1 MECSSFVVK
10 YMETLLRQLP
20 IIPKIDIPD
29 NIADKISDK
38 ITENLVMTDYNIIKL
53 DSIPDVYIPQLQ
65 LRKKYIIHDII
76 IITCGW
82 VFFKNAYWVI
92 KKMANYSYNKLSN
105 NFIKNHYK
113 NKKLNVIKNEMSS
126 KLKLDDNHD
135 IINTIPVKGLTTSD
149 ILDLQNSYLKYRGSY
164 ENEDCHHIFL
174 ATNEYLDFIMTCYKK
189 FIYTTSLHNKYPD
202 VLIMENEII
211 RMVSSLLHGN
221 SDTCGTVTSNNTE
234 SIFLACKT
242 YKEQAKKMKNIIKP
256 EIILATSAN
265 AAFYKAAKFLDI
277 KLNIVACDN
286 YSYTIG
292 ISDIKKHINKNTICI
307 VGSAPTFSH
316 GLMDNIFEIS
326 ELGIAN
332 NIGVHVDCSNS
343 GFLLPFITLNGA
355 ISDAYDF
362 SLQGVTSISI
372 DTYKYGC
379 CLNGASLILYRNK
392 TMHEYQYFTVEN
404 WQGGVLSETSFSK
417 DKLGCIIAT
426 TWSSLLYHGING
438 YIEYTNKIL
447 KFKNKL
453 VNDIRKMPDLQVI
466 GNPVSSIIAI
476 TSRTINPYNI
486 ASEMSNKG
494 WRLNILQNPKAFHI
508 HITERYIDDD
518 KKNLFIRDLNESIG
532 TVKLLEDDSI
542 TETPIYNSNYK
553 FNSNYNV
560 ILQDISEIYS
570 GIMSDFGMSENDN

>member
-1 MECSSFVVK
+1 
-10 YMETLLRQLP
+10 METLLRQLP
-20 IIPKIDIPD
+20 IIPKINIPD
-29 NIADKISDK
+29 NISDK
-38 ITENLVMTDYNIIKL
+38 ITDKISENLIMTDYKITKL
-53 DSIPDVYIPQLQ
+53 DSVPDIYIPQLQ
-65 LRKKYIIHDII
+65 LRKKYVIHDII
-76 IITCGW
+76 IVTCSW
-82 VFFKNAYWVI
+82 FFLKNAYWI
-92 KKMANYSYNKLSN
+92 LKKMANYSYNKLSN

-113 NKKLNVIKNEMSS
+113 NKKLNVIKNELSS
-126 KLKLDDNHD
+126 KLKLDKHD
-135 IINTIPVKGLTTSD
+135 IINTIPDKGMNTSD
-149 ILDLQNSYLKYRGSY
+149 ILDLQNSYIKYRGSS
-164 ENEDCHHIFL
+164 ENKDCHHIFS
-174 ATNEYLDFIMTCYKK
+174 ATTEYLDFIMTCYKK
-189 FIYTTSLHNKYPD
+189 FIYTTSLYNKYPD

-211 RMVSSLLHGN
+211 RMVTSLLNGN
-221 SDTCGTVTSNNTE
+221 SDTCGTITSNNTE

-265 AAFYKAAKFLDI
+265 PAFYKAATFLDI
-277 KLNIVACDN
+277 KLNIVPCDN

-292 ISDIKKHINKNTICI
+292 ISNIKNHINKNTICI

-332 NIGVHVDCSNS
+332 NIGVHVDCCNS
-343 GFLLPFITLNGA
+343 GFLLPFITLNGD
-355 ISDAYDF
+355 ISNAYDF
-362 SLQGVTSISI
+362 SLLGVTSISI

-404 WQGGVLSETSFSK
+404 WQGGILSETSFSK

-426 TWSSLLYHGING
+426 TWSSLLYHGMNG
-438 YIEYTNKIL
+438 YTDYTTKIL

-453 VNDIRKMPDLQVI
+453 IYDIRKMPDLQII

-494 WRLNILQNPKAFHI
+494 WQLNILQNPKAFHI

-518 KKNLFIRDLNESIG
+518 KKNFFIRDLNESIK
-532 TVKLLEDDSI
+532 TVKSLEDNSI
-542 TETPIYNSNYK
+542 TQIPIYDSNYK
-553 FNSNYNV
+553 FNSSYSF

-570 GIMSDFGMSENDN
+570 GIMSEYGTSVKEH